1 MSFCRIAAL
10 LLPLALAVNA
20 CGELPQ
26 PFRNRP
32 GAQAQ
37 RLAMPMALRLA
48 VPPPTGAL
56 LADAPARKLA
66 TQVAAALQAQELP
79 AIATDTPLPLD
90 WRVEIVAERQGEM
103 VLPRFRLL
111 DADSRPQATSDGA
124 PVPLRDWSD
133 PTPETLAAVAAG
145 AAPALQ
151 NLLLQVE
158 AARKA
163 TDPASLAAGP
173 PRMRLAGVR
182 GAPGDGNTALAAR
195 MREQLGVQ
203 GFVVQ
208 DSAEGAGYALQADVV
223 VSPQARGVQR
233 VEIQWIV
240 SRRDGEEL
248 GRVAQL
254 NEVPPGRLNRFWG
267 DIAYAAA
274 EEAADGVRTVVANA
288 MGAPPTTSG
297 APSGL
302 PGATPPISGAP
313 GGAPNA
319 PPVSGPPGAARP
331 SPSGSPNAAPPVSNA
346 PGGPRAATPA
356 ALGRPGAASATADGP
371 IGFLDIAPDL
381 APSPSGATRTSP
393 GTAPTAAGGSPAASP
408 RAAPVGRANAGAP
421 QPDALSVAPSS
432 APAGA
437 SVR

>member
-1 MSFCRIAAL
+1 MRSCRTAAAL
-10 LLPLALAVNA
+10 LLFALGA
-20 CGELPQ
+20 CTGLPQ

-37 RLAMPMALRLA
+37 RLATPLAVRLA

-56 LADAPARKLA
+56 LPDASARALA
-66 TQVAAALQAQELP
+66 AQVAAALQAQEVP
-79 AIATDTPLPLD
+79 AVATDAPLPLD
-90 WRVEIVAERQGEM
+90 WRVDIAAERQGET
-103 VLPRFRLL
+103 VVPRFRLL
-111 DADSRPQATSDGA
+111 DADRRAQAASDGA
-124 PVPLRDWSD
+124 PVPLRDWAD
-133 PTPETLAAVAAG
+133 PTPETLSSVAAA

-151 NLLLQVE
+151 RLLLQVE
-158 AARKA
+158 AARKS

-173 PRMRLAGVR
+173 PRVRLAGVR

-195 MREQLGVQ
+195 MREHLGTQ

-208 DSAEGAGYALQADVV
+208 DSAEGAGYALEADVV
-223 VSPQARGVQR
+223 VTPPARGVQR

-254 NEVPPGRLNRFWG
+254 NEVPNGRLNRFWG

-302 PGATPPISGAP
+302 PGADAGPGAGAP
-313 GGAPNA
+313 
-319 PPVSGPPGAARP
+319 
-331 SPSGSPNAAPPVSNA
+331 
-346 PGGPRAATPA
+346 
-356 ALGRPGAASATADGP
+356 
-371 IGFLDIAPDL
+371 
-381 APSPSGATRTSP
+381 P
-393 GTAPTAAGGSPAASP
+393 GTAARTPAGTAPASSTLDRIGATPPPATS
-408 RAAPVGRANAGAP
+408 RAP
-421 QPDALSVAPSS
+421 APSD
-432 APAGA
+432 APANPLL
-437 SVR
+437 R